1 MLKSDAIEWQPEWY
15 DPGVELGREEGVQQ
29 GVQQGLE
36 RGASAVREALNS
48 LAQTRFGQP
57 VATKVAALVANID
70 EVDKLAEVICWV
82 NESSSGEALLA
93 RLTQK

>member
-15 DPGVELGREEGVQQ
+15 DPGVELGREEGLQQ
-29 GVQQGLE
+29 GLQQGLE

-48 LAQTRFGQP
+48 LVQTRFGQP

-82 NESSSGEALLA
+82 NVSNSGEALLG